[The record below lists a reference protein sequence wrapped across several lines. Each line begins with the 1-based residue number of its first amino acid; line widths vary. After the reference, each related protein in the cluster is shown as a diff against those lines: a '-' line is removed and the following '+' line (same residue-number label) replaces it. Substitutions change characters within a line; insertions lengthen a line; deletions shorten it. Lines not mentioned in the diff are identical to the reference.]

1 LNISDNLQSESDMAR
16 KFYVW
21 SLEIYKIINLP
32 DEKRGINSSDFLNAK
47 YNQYIK
53 LYEESNLLKRR
64 YKKDQLAKMDESL
77 LLSDNNSN
85 GSSSCNGTTNIIVN
99 DNDSL

>member
-1 LNISDNLQSESDMAR
+1 M
-16 KFYVW
+16 K
-21 SLEIYKIINLP
+21 
-32 DEKRGINSSDFLNAK
+32 KRGINSSDFLNAK

-77 LLSDNNSN
+77 LLSDTRSN
-85 GSSSCNGTTNIIVN
+85 ASCSCNGTTNIIVN

>member
-1 LNISDNLQSESDMAR
+1 
-16 KFYVW
+16 
-21 SLEIYKIINLP
+21 
-32 DEKRGINSSDFLNAK
+32 
-47 YNQYIK
+47 
-53 LYEESNLLKRR
+53 LLKRR

-85 GSSSCNGTTNIIVN
+85 ASSSCNGTTNIIIS

>member
-1 LNISDNLQSESDMAR
+1 MIWLES
-16 KFYVW
+16 FYVL

-32 DEKRGINSSDFLNAK
+32 DEKRGINASDFLNSK

-85 GSSSCNGTTNIIVN
+85 SSSSYNNNIIIS

>member
-1 LNISDNLQSESDMAR
+1 M
-16 KFYVW
+16 
-21 SLEIYKIINLP
+21 
-32 DEKRGINSSDFLNAK
+32 
-47 YNQYIK
+47 YIK

-77 LLSDNNSN
+77 SLSDNNIN
-85 GSSSCNGTTNIIVN
+85 SSSSYNGTNIIVS

>member
-1 LNISDNLQSESDMAR
+1 M
-16 KFYVW
+16 
-21 SLEIYKIINLP
+21 
-32 DEKRGINSSDFLNAK
+32 
-47 YNQYIK
+47 YIK

-85 GSSSCNGTTNIIVN
+85 ASSYNNNIIVS
-99 DNDSL
+99 DTDSLEKVQKYDII

>member
-1 LNISDNLQSESDMAR
+1 MFQLAR
-16 KFYVW
+16 KFYDL
-21 SLEIYKIINLP
+21 SLEKFKIINLP
-32 DEKRGINSSDFLNAK
+32 NEKSGIDSSDFLNSK

-77 LLSDNNSN
+77 LLSDTNSN
-85 GSSSCNGTTNIIVN
+85 ASSSCNGTTNIIVN

>member
-1 LNISDNLQSESDMAR
+1 M
-16 KFYVW
+16 
-21 SLEIYKIINLP
+21 SLEKFKIINLP
-32 DEKRGINSSDFLNAK
+32 NEKSGIDSSDFLNSK

-64 YKKDQLAKMDESL
+64 YKKDQLAKMDEWL
-77 LLSDNNSN
+77 LLSDTNRNA
-85 GSSSCNGTTNIIVN
+85 SSSCNPTTNIIVN

>member
-1 LNISDNLQSESDMAR
+1 MGIWGKCMH
-16 KFYVW
+16 
-21 SLEIYKIINLP
+21 LEVHP
-32 DEKRGINSSDFLNAK
+32 ASRF
-47 YNQYIK
+47 
-53 LYEESNLLKRR
+53 EESNLLKRR

-85 GSSSCNGTTNIIVN
+85 ASSSCNGTTNIIIS